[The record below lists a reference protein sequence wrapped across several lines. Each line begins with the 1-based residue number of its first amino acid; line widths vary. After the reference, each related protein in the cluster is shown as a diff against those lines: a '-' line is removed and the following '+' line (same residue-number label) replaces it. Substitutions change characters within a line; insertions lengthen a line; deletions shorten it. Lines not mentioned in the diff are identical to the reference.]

1 MWVTRL
7 PGDKANQE
15 TADEAREACRGAS
28 LASPHSGITPCLCY
42 NFLMRRFL
50 RVVVRT
56 LLLLSAT
63 MLLAFALLVWQVDR
77 LGRQDRARPCDVIV
91 VLGARVNADGSPGSD
106 LTSRTYRGVDLW
118 LNGYAPYI
126 VCTGGFKGDRLAAAA
141 VCKRFAVQLGV
152 PAGQVFLADGSSNTM
167 EDARV
172 TAELMAAHGWRTA
185 ILVSHPLHLYRAR
198 WLFEQAGVQA
208 VTSPTST
215 DTARI
220 YPPLRAWYA
229 IREAA
234 AIVITTLDGWRLIPP
249 NWVTRLQMLN
259 YGLP

>member
-1 MWVTRL
+1 
-7 PGDKANQE
+7 
-15 TADEAREACRGAS
+15 
-28 LASPHSGITPCLCY
+28 
-42 NFLMRRFL
+42 MRRLL
-50 RVVVRT
+50 RVVLRT
-56 LLLLSAT
+56 LLLLIAMT
-63 MLLAFALLVWQVDR
+63 LLAFAVLVWQVDR
-77 LGRQDRARPCDVIV
+77 LGRQNHARPSDAIV

-126 VCTGGFKGDRLAAAA
+126 VCTGGFKGDRLSAAA

-152 PAGQVFLADGSSNTM
+152 PTGQVFLADGSSNTV

-172 TAELMAAHGWRTA
+172 AAELMAARGWRTA

-198 WLFEQAGVQA
+198 WLFQQEGIQA

-220 YPPLRAWYA
+220 FPPLRAWYA
-229 IREAA
+229 AREAA
-234 AIVITTLDGWRLIPP
+234 AIVITALNGWRLIPP
-249 NWVTRLQMLN
+249 RWVTRLQILN